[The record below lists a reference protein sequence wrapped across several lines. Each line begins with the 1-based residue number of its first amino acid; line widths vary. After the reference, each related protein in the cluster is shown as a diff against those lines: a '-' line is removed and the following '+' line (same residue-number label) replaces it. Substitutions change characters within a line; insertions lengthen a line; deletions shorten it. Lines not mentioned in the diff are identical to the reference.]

1 MNSYSQKGVRI
12 GYIDTEY
19 ILENIPEYQE
29 INQLLNSN
37 VEEWKKDIEEREK
50 NVINKRDVLNKERI
64 LLTNELIEER
74 EEDLKIEEEEIYQY
88 KQDRFGPMGD
98 FILQKKQLIQPIQ
111 DQIFLAI
118 QQIAKTK
125 KYDFIFD
132 KSADLVMLYSE
143 KRYDLSEQI
152 LRTILRTNNQKQVE
166 SKREK
171 KRIEK
176 ESIISKS
183 DIEDPRKK
191 IVEEKKKIAETK
203 RNKIFEDKEA
213 KKIEAEQKRKELI
226 QERENKKTAAKE
238 KIKKIVAD
246 KESKKKEIEDK
257 KIKLL
262 EDREQKKKELL
273 EKRKKMLSDK
283 QETNIEA
290 SKNTNSRDKILL
302 NRQKKEVEEL
312 SSKEP
317 PTILNTEKTNPT
329 IEDRKK
335 LLEEK
340 KKRILEARKAKLDAK
355 KISKDST
362 FTKINNK

>member
-1 MNSYSQKGVRI
+1 MILIQSMLSYSQKGVRI

-19 ILENIPEYQE
+19 ILENVPEYQE
-29 INQLLNSN
+29 INQQLDSN

-50 NVINKRDVLNKERI
+50 DILNKREILNKERI
-64 LLTNELIEER
+64 ILTNELIEER

-88 KQDRFGPMGD
+88 KQDRFGPNGD

-166 SKREK
+166 SKRER

-183 DIEDPRKK
+183 DVEDPRKK
-191 IVEEKKKIAETK
+191 IVEEKKKIAEAK
-203 RNKIFEDKEA
+203 RNKILEDKETI
-213 KKIEAEQKRKELI
+213 KTQAEQKRKELI
-226 QERENKKTAAKE
+226 QDRENKKTAAKE

-246 KESKKKEIEDK
+246 KESKKKEIEAK

-262 EDREQKKKELL
+262 EDRE
-273 EKRKKMLSDK
+273 RKKVLSDK
-283 QETNIEA
+283 QQETSIEA
-290 SKNTNSRDKILL
+290 SNNTNSREKVLL
-302 NRQKKEVEEL
+302 ERQKKEVEEL
-312 SSKEP
+312 ISEEP
-317 PTILNTEKTNPT
+317 SIKLNTEKSNPT

>member
-1 MNSYSQKGVRI
+1 MLSYSQKGVRI

-19 ILENIPEYQE
+19 ILENVPEYQE
-29 INQLLNSN
+29 INQQLDSN

-50 NVINKRDVLNKERI
+50 DILNKREILNKERI
-64 LLTNELIEER
+64 ILTNELIEER

-88 KQDRFGPMGD
+88 KQDRFGPNGD

-166 SKREK
+166 SKRER

-183 DIEDPRKK
+183 DVEDPRKK
-191 IVEEKKKIAETK
+191 IVEEKKKIAEAK
-203 RNKIFEDKEA
+203 RNKILENKEA
-213 KKIEAEQKRKELI
+213 IKIQTEQKRKELI
-226 QERENKKTAAKE
+226 QDRENKKNAAKE

-246 KESKKKEIEDK
+246 KESKKKEIEAK

-262 EDREQKKKELL
+262 EDRE
-273 EKRKKMLSDK
+273 RKKVLSDK
-283 QETNIEA
+283 QQETSIEA
-290 SKNTNSRDKILL
+290 SNNTNSREKVLL
-302 NRQKKEVEEL
+302 ERQKKR
-312 SSKEP
+312 S
-317 PTILNTEKTNPT
+317 
-329 IEDRKK
+329 R
-335 LLEEK
+335 
-340 KKRILEARKAKLDAK
+340 RI
-355 KISKDST
+355 
-362 FTKINNK
+362 NQ